1 MIKYDGQAIQV
12 LRTSH
17 LAILKWQV
25 VYVERSMK
33 IYLEEGEHNRLSR
46 ESLLG
51 YLKTIATS
59 FPVWP

>member
-1 MIKYDGQAIQV
+1 
-12 LRTSH
+12 
-17 LAILKWQV
+17 
-25 VYVERSMK
+25 MK
-33 IYLEEGEHNRLSR
+33 IGLEEGERDRLNR

>member
-17 LAILKWQV
+17 VAIG
-25 VYVERSMK
+25 
-33 IYLEEGEHNRLSR
+33 LEEGEHDRLNR
-46 ESLLG
+46 ENLLG